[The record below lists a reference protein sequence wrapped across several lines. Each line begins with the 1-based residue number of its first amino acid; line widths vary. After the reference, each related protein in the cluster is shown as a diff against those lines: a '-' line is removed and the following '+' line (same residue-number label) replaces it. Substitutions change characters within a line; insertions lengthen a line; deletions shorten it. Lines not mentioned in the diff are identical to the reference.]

1 MDKLYRYIAE
11 NINSGKLDKQVA
23 VQMLKLLKQDERGT
37 DDDIAIIGISARLPF
52 AENLNDF
59 WENIKNGMDCIG
71 RFPGSR
77 RSDTDR
83 YLAYSDYYSGIR
95 ESGIRYS
102 EGAFLNEIDKFDYN
116 FFRMSP
122 KEAQLMDP
130 FQRIFLE
137 TAYEA
142 IENAGYGGKNLSG
155 TSTGVYLGFASTLMD
170 SYQKI
175 IYEVEPASIPDC
187 IAATLPAIIPSR
199 VSYLLNLN
207 GPSMV
212 IDTACSSSLVAL
224 HLACQAIKSGDC
236 DQAIA
241 GGIKLHLLPLDDESL
256 KTGMESSDG
265 RTRTFDNAS
274 DGTGM
279 GEGAVA
285 VFLKPLG
292 KAKKGR
298 DPIYAVIKGSA
309 INQDGNSMGITA
321 PNPDAQTKVIVNA
334 WKNAGIDPE
343 TISYIEVH
351 GTGTK
356 LGDPI
361 EIKGLRGAF
370 ENYTQR
376 RQFCALSSVKSN
388 IGHLYECAGLVNLV
402 KAVMAIKNKAIPPS
416 IHFDRPNR
424 GIDFGNS
431 PVYPNTRIRKWE
443 PDTLPRRCGVSS
455 FGLSGTNCHVVLEEY
470 NEEGLSEGFT
480 VTNKTDKELYVF
492 TLSAKSLYSLQ
503 MLMEKYSEYLESEIN
518 AQLED
523 ICFTANTGRGH
534 YSLRLAF
541 IVTGKNDLKNRLGAL
556 RNVIADSSEAD
567 YCDDS
572 CVFFG
577 EHKLLSDILRP
588 LKKGELS
595 EEMRREFTISA
606 KDKMSEYIASNNK
619 NKELL
624 SEICGLY
631 VRGAE
636 IDWKMLY
643 EGAAC
648 RRICLPAYVFEPKR
662 CWVDIPYSKKGNE
675 REDSYYSVV
684 WKPEELQPEDR
695 SLENQTVL
703 VLKDNKGISD
713 LFIHALAK
721 EGVHTIE
728 VDVGNEF
735 LKSGKDKYS
744 IGAGKED
751 YIKLID
757 SIDLENV
764 TRIVHFASLSA
775 PSEIDCIAA
784 LNESQEYGV
793 YSLYRLV
800 KAIAGKNCS
809 YKIEILL
816 VSSNVNEVTG
826 EEERICPEN
835 ATLFGFGRVIGR
847 ELPALSCKCMD
858 MEGLA
863 DVEAV
868 ISEMKASGN
877 SFISSYRKGKRYI
890 EEFSE
895 TDINQ
900 TPDEEVEIKSDGVY
914 VITGGMGGI
923 GLEIASFLA
932 SQNNVN
938 IALINRTEMSPRESW
953 EDILEKNEN
962 EKLIHGIKAVRA
974 LEETGARVECCRA
987 DVSDADEVYGIF
999 TGLRQKYK
1007 RINGVIHCAGIGGD
1021 KFVAEKE
1028 FDEFEE
1034 VLRPKV
1040 HGTWVLDHATGK
1052 DKLDFFILSSSI
1064 ATIFS
1069 AAGQGD
1075 YIAANSY
1082 MDSYTAYRNRK
1093 ANKTL
1098 TINWATWKETGMAHN
1113 FGVNIDTAF
1122 KAMSTS
1128 DAICGFKHV
1137 INKDMQR
1144 VLIGKINYNEIGIK
1158 LLENSSVNFSSGI
1171 RKYIDK
1177 YKKQAKE
1184 TGRALSRRKK
1194 TVENVNLTGRDNG
1207 GYTEM
1212 EKAVGFIWGQILGY
1226 EEINIYDNFYELGG
1240 DSINGLKII
1249 NEINHVAGKLAET
1262 VDLLRNQTVEQLA
1275 GVIQEKKYKIIHS
1288 NSVQADAFQ
1297 LKPVPEKEAYPL
1309 SSAQKRLYILE
1320 QFKGAGTA
1328 YNLPWAAT
1336 ADGILDRE
1344 RIQAILNIVC
1354 NRHDSLRTY
1363 FVSEEGEPVQKI
1375 HKSIEFTVGYGE
1387 SPQELDIDNSEMLEP
1402 MLAGIVETFVRPF
1415 DLSEAPLLRVKII
1428 HFANKKSLLMFDMH
1442 HIISDGVSMS
1452 VLINEIAGLYAG
1464 QALPGPK
1471 LQYKDYTAWQADFIK
1486 SDLLKKQEAYWV
1498 NLFSGDIPVLNM
1510 PADYPRPP
1518 LQGFEGG
1525 RLCFKAGKELKDA
1538 LKEYAAN
1545 SGATIYMVLLAAYNV
1560 VLHKYTGQEDIIVG
1574 SPVTGRN
1581 SKELSNII
1589 GMFVNTITMRNY
1601 PVQDMTFRDFLE
1613 SVKINCLQAYE
1624 NQDYPFETLID
1635 KLEIKRD
1642 LGRNPLFDTMFS
1654 MLVVNTKAVEIADL
1668 MLKPIEVDHL
1678 VSKFDLALSAAEEV
1692 NRIDFILEFS
1702 TRLFKFETMERFSAH
1717 FINILQEIVQ
1727 NPDAGISKLVMIT
1740 PEEKKQI
1747 LNEFNNTKADY
1758 PDEITI
1764 QELFENQVKKTPA
1777 NIAVICGERNITYH
1791 ELNGKANKLAR
1802 LLREKGV
1809 KPDTI
1814 VGIISERS
1822 MEMVVGILAILKA
1835 GGAYLPIDPGYPAER
1850 ISYVL
1855 EDSKAKLLVTQ
1866 NRFLEM
1872 VECKI
1877 PAIDLEEEE
1886 NYQGEGSELEIVN
1899 TSRDLAYV
1907 IYTSGSTGNPKG
1919 AMIEHRSLVNR
1930 LNWMNKKYPIGE
1942 NDTVLQKTPYTF
1954 DVSVWELLWWSFTG
1968 ARVCMLAP
1976 GGEKDPAAILEA
1988 IEENRVTTMH
1998 FVPSMLNAFL
2008 EYLESG
2014 TDINRLSSLKQVFA
2028 SGEALNAQQVKRFN
2042 HLLYRKTGTKL
2053 HNLYGPTEAA
2063 IDVSYFDCSTGEEF
2077 EVIPIGKPIDNIQL
2091 YILDKQNNLQP
2102 AGVPG
2107 ELHIAGAGLARGYL
2121 NKESL
2126 TREKFVP
2133 CPYHCGKTDTHRRM
2147 YKTGDLARWLPNGEI
2162 EYLGRTDYQ
2171 VKIRGFRIE
2180 LGEIESRVAEY
2191 SFVKD
2196 AAVLAIDDEN
2206 GEKCICAYVVS
2217 EIELDMRDLRV
2228 FLQKT
2233 LPYYMI
2239 PSYFVQMDKM
2249 PLSANGKLDRKALP
2263 APDKTIGPI
2272 DEEGTPETVSE
2283 MQLLL
2288 MFEKIL
2294 GVGNIG
2300 VNDNFFELGGHSV
2313 KAVSL
2318 VSMIFKELGT
2328 EIPLSEVFLKPT
2340 VRQLAEYIKLSG
2352 TGTYPEIEAAGE
2364 KETYSLSSAQKRLYI
2379 LSQHEGIGTG
2389 YNMSAIRIIEGEPDI
2404 VRMEN
2409 CIGELIQRHEILRT
2423 SFHVKDGEP
2432 VQLIHKTADFTV
2444 CKFELSEEYSD
2455 AGGECFDAE
2464 LSHIMNSFVKPF
2476 DLSMAPL
2483 LRIGLVKLGSR
2494 KYALLYDAH
2503 HIISDGIS
2511 TEIFIWE
2518 FAELY
2523 KGRQLPCQKIQYK
2536 DFSEWQNRFLLSERV
2551 KNQKEY
2557 WKNTFKDRLPVLNM
2571 PLDYKRSEKRNF
2583 AGRTVKLVLP
2593 VEKINKY
2600 EAFALKNRC
2609 TLNSFLFS
2617 GYALLVSKYSSQ
2629 EDLVIG
2635 GLTDGRQQ
2643 AELQNVIGV
2652 FINFL
2657 PVRINAA
2664 GSYTFSQYLKA
2675 VQMLLLGGYENQ
2687 GYPFEKMIEE
2697 MNFNAGTSRNPLFD
2711 TMMVFQNQFDRGAEI
2726 EFEGLK
2732 LYEYKFEK
2740 EVSTLDFKMD
2750 ILKEGNGDTLC
2761 LMQYNPYLFRQETM
2775 EDFVN
2780 HFALLLDAI
2789 VESPTQKISEIELFT
2804 EEEKKLLEHKRSL
2817 NAEGKEGVVK
2827 LAVSATFVA
2836 DPVDN
2841 YIKWW
2846 CRQFGLNIEVGF
2858 APYNQVF
2865 QQLLDRNSI
2874 IAKNPGTNL
2883 ILVRF
2888 EDWIRDSS
2896 STDEIMRQNLKGSY
2910 KEFIEAFKNRKQ
2922 GSIYWVGIFPV
2933 STHLKLSREILNT
2946 VEDLYERWEEEAR
2959 ELQNVKVIDFRTL
2972 PALYE
2977 IDEVFDPVK
2986 DKNGHLP
2993 FSEEFY
2999 AAMGTFIARKICSL
3013 HEQPF
3018 KVIALDCDNTLWEGV
3033 CGEDGPLGVRV
3044 REAHKALQRFLLK
3057 KSMEGALLVLCSKN
3071 NETDV
3076 MEVLEKNTEMI
3087 IKKDHLAAWKIN
3099 WEAKSDNLK
3108 ALATELNLGPDS
3120 FVFMDDS
3127 PVECCEVMT
3136 NCPEVLT
3143 IEMPGNPEEIPAFL
3157 EHIWAFD
3164 SRQVTGEDRNR
3175 TQMYIAERKRHE
3187 IRDEKTS
3194 LQEFIK
3200 ELGLKISMNK
3210 MEAAQAS
3217 RAAQLTHRTNQ
3228 FNLSAIRR
3236 NEQEILELSTEK
3248 DTVCLTVNVSD
3259 KFGDYGLVGVLIVTG
3274 KESEL
3279 FLDTFLLSCRAL
3291 GRNVEDVILAG
3302 LGRYCKENGFTQ
3314 LKANYHPTT
3323 KNMPFAGFLERT
3335 GWDRV
3340 GEVPDGVCYSVST
3353 DKIPEQKDY
3362 VDFYYMS
3369 SCEAP
3374 QPECI
3379 PEPSEKAE
3387 DVFADKQN
3395 INRAIQNR
3403 TWNISTVNDE
3413 NLLHRSYLLPIKY
3426 HTGRSLSLLP
3436 VEEILEKAVVYADY
3450 EEPRNFTER
3459 RLSEI
3464 YREILGVARAGRN
3477 DDFFKM
3483 GGHSLKA
3490 ATLVSKI
3497 SRYLNAD
3504 ISIGAVFQNP
3514 SIKDLAL
3521 LIASSDKNTYS
3532 SIEPAGNKEYY
3543 PLSSPQKRLYLLNQ
3557 LDSKQINYNM
3567 PMAVCI
3573 EGAVE
3578 KDRLQQALE
3587 ILVQRHESLRTSFE
3601 FIEDEPMQRIHKEAD
3616 IHMCL
3621 LAAGE
3626 DDLDKVINNFMKPF
3640 DLAKAP
3646 LLNIG
3651 LVELSAVRHVLV
3663 IDMHHIISDGSSMGI
3678 FLEEL
3683 SWIYAGENLQPLRIQ
3698 YKDFSQWQNKL
3709 LNENAVKS
3717 QEEYWLD
3724 RFSGEMPVL
3733 ELPLDYQRP
3742 AIQSFEGDRIK
3753 FEAGGEL
3760 AGKLAELSSLT
3771 GTTLFMVLL
3780 GAYNLLLSKYAGQED
3795 IIAGTPVAG
3804 RNHGDLEKMIGVF
3817 INTLALRNR
3826 PEAEKTFVEFLNE
3839 VKGNAV
3845 EAYENQEY
3853 PFEELVRKL
3862 NVKRDLSRSPVFDTM
3877 FILQNTAMPVIE
3889 IDSLR
3894 FTPMEYNPGSSKCDI
3909 TLTAKESDGVIKFEL
3924 EYCTRLFRSE
3934 TIKRMAEHFINLLE
3948 NIVENPQAKLRD
3960 IGMLSEEE
3968 KTRLLTDFS
3977 YRVDEYLP
3985 DKTIS
3990 ELFYEQVGKTPDH
4003 IAVVFESDS
4012 LSFGQ
4017 LNKISNQL
4025 AGLLKKEGAKA
4036 GKPIGLMLERGISIP
4051 VGMLGILKAGGA
4063 YLPVD
4068 PDYPASRIAYI
4079 LGKSEVEI
4087 LVTESCLMDKVKEIV
4102 QDGNR
4107 FNSLVLLSED
4117 NACGT
4122 DAAKRSYC
4130 WQDVRKEAVENS
4142 LPNSTPEDL
4151 MYLIYTSGSTGLPK
4165 GVMVTQRNAVNYLK
4179 WSIAD
4184 SRICEKDSMMLVTS
4198 ISFDISVFEIFAP
4211 LLGGACLHILSSGL
4225 LKDTDKLVE
4234 YINREK
4240 INIWHSVPALM
4251 SQMLAALGNK
4261 PDKYRQNC
4269 MRDIRR
4275 IMIGGEAWSVELAKE
4290 IRTDFRDAELVNMY
4304 GPTEA
4309 TIWVTSY
4316 KIGGELEQ
4324 LVSLPIGKPIANNKV
4339 LILDAGRRPSG
4350 IGIPGEI
4357 YISGANVTKG
4367 YYKDEEKTKEVFVAF
4382 EGNGELI
4389 YRTGDTGRILPD
4401 GNIEYYGRKDGMV
4414 KVRGYRIETGEIESV
4429 LLTGGLVDKTA
4440 VIAKKIGDTNVL
4452 VCYYVSQKEH
4462 TYKELKSHLR
4472 NKLPE
4477 YMIPSHFLRLEKML
4491 FTPNGKID
4499 RKALT
4504 ALEITA
4510 GVKHE
4515 NDYAAAQTQTQIM
4528 LVRIWEEILGVS
4540 KIGIYDSLFEIGGNS
4555 LSVMKIIN
4563 SVNRRFSV
4571 KAEMTQLFKFPTIYG
4586 FAEYLDRIRSGSEE
4600 ILYSGIPAASIKAYY
4615 PLSSAQKRFFV
4626 VHQFSDVKTNANITG
4641 MTIIEGGLD
4650 VKLLEDAFNAL
4661 VRRHETLRTSFGI
4674 VEGQPVQI
4682 INDPAEFRIQYAEYD
4697 ESSFIND
4704 FEISPHNDAEKAN
4717 ILAHEFVRDF
4727 DLSKA
4732 PLMRVKL
4739 VKFSE
4744 NKYLLM
4750 YDMHHIISDGLSMG
4764 ILVKEFFKLYNKEL
4778 LPPLRIQYKDFATWQ
4793 NNLLKSDAV
4802 KKQGEYWLNRFS
4814 GELPVLE
4821 IPTDYPRPEIQS
4833 FEGDCIRFEI
4843 GSELASELS
4852 ALASASNTSL
4862 YMVLLAVY
4870 NVLLL
4875 KYSGQEDIVV
4885 GSTVALRPD
4894 SDLECVIGVLINM
4907 LPMRNYPVVE
4917 KSFHQFLGEVRTNA
4931 LEAYENRDYQFET
4944 LVDRLLS
4951 TRDISRNPLY
4961 TTAFTLQDMDV
4972 SEKEIGGLKFSPV
4985 DYNTKVAINDLN
4997 MMAYEHQ
5004 DQILFAL
5011 EYSTKLFKKAT
5022 VERLAEHYIHIA
5034 SQVAGNPDTLL
5045 GDIEV
5050 LSKTEEKLLKEKY
5063 KKAAYA
5069 DVKQADLEE
5078 KDIALEAEFNF

>member
-2180 LGEIESRVAEY
+2180 LGEIES
-2191 SFVKD
+2191 
-2196 AAVLAIDDEN
+2196 VLLKQEQIREALVTALTDTD
-2206 GEKCICAYVVS
+2206 GSKYLCAYMVCK
-2217 EIELDMRDLRV
+2217 EDIEPYELRER
-2228 FLQKT
+2228 LQDV
-2233 LPYYMI
+2233 LPYYMV
-2239 PSYFVQMDKM
+2239 PAYFVKLEKM
-2249 PLSANGKLDRKALP
+2249 PLTPNGKVNRKALP
-2263 APDKTIGPI
+2263 DPKGQV
-2272 DEEGTPETVSE
+2272 VSE
-2283 MQLLL
+2283 EEYVAPANETEEKLVRIWQELLGIS
-2288 MFEKIL
+2288 E
-2294 GVGNIG
+2294 VG
-2300 VNDNFFELGGHSV
+2300 VNDNFFSMGGHSLN
-2313 KAVSL
+2313 AATL
-2318 VSMIFKELGT
+2318 VYRIHKEFDVELP
-2328 EIPLSEVFLKPT
+2328 IREVFTSRTIKT
-2340 VRQLAEYIKLSG
+2340 LAELIRADEKS
-2352 TGTYPEIEAAGE
+2352 TYTSIQPLKERPYYPVSPAQRRLFVINRIEGP
-2364 KETYSLSSAQKRLYI
+2364 QI
-2379 LSQHEGIGTG
+2379 N
-2389 YNMSAIRIIEGEPDI
+2389 YNMP
-2404 VRMEN
+2404 
-2409 CIGELIQRHEILRT
+2409 ELIMLEGACEEEKVENVMKQLIKRHEILRT
-2423 SFHVKDGEP
+2423 TFELLDGEL
-2432 VQLIHKTADFTV
+2432 VQRIHESVDFNISCTDLSRNEADINSS
-2444 CKFELSEEYSD
+2444 ELKD
-2455 AGGECFDAE
+2455 K
-2464 LSHIMNSFVKPF
+2464 INSILKDFIKPF
-2476 DLSMAPL
+2476 DLKHAPIF
-2483 LRIGLVKLGSR
+2483 RAGLIKLPDNKSI
-2494 KYALLYDAH
+2494 LLY
-2503 HIISDGIS
+2503 
-2511 TEIFIWE
+2511 
-2518 FAELY
+2518 
-2523 KGRQLPCQKIQYK
+2523 
-2536 DFSEWQNRFLLSERV
+2536 
-2551 KNQKEY
+2551 
-2557 WKNTFKDRLPVLNM
+2557 
-2571 PLDYKRSEKRNF
+2571 
-2583 AGRTVKLVLP
+2583 
-2593 VEKINKY
+2593 
-2600 EAFALKNRC
+2600 
-2609 TLNSFLFS
+2609 
-2617 GYALLVSKYSSQ
+2617 
-2629 EDLVIG
+2629 
-2635 GLTDGRQQ
+2635 
-2643 AELQNVIGV
+2643 
-2652 FINFL
+2652 
-2657 PVRINAA
+2657 
-2664 GSYTFSQYLKA
+2664 
-2675 VQMLLLGGYENQ
+2675 
-2687 GYPFEKMIEE
+2687 
-2697 MNFNAGTSRNPLFD
+2697 
-2711 TMMVFQNQFDRGAEI
+2711 
-2726 EFEGLK
+2726 
-2732 LYEYKFEK
+2732 
-2740 EVSTLDFKMD
+2740 
-2750 ILKEGNGDTLC
+2750 
-2761 LMQYNPYLFRQETM
+2761 
-2775 EDFVN
+2775 
-2780 HFALLLDAI
+2780 
-2789 VESPTQKISEIELFT
+2789 
-2804 EEEKKLLEHKRSL
+2804 
-2817 NAEGKEGVVK
+2817 
-2827 LAVSATFVA
+2827 
-2836 DPVDN
+2836 
-2841 YIKWW
+2841 
-2846 CRQFGLNIEVGF
+2846 
-2858 APYNQVF
+2858 
-2865 QQLLDRNSI
+2865 
-2874 IAKNPGTNL
+2874 
-2883 ILVRF
+2883 
-2888 EDWIRDSS
+2888 
-2896 STDEIMRQNLKGSY
+2896 
-2910 KEFIEAFKNRKQ
+2910 
-2922 GSIYWVGIFPV
+2922 
-2933 STHLKLSREILNT
+2933 
-2946 VEDLYERWEEEAR
+2946 
-2959 ELQNVKVIDFRTL
+2959 
-2972 PALYE
+2972 
-2977 IDEVFDPVK
+2977 
-2986 DKNGHLP
+2986 
-2993 FSEEFY
+2993 
-2999 AAMGTFIARKICSL
+2999 
-3013 HEQPF
+3013 
-3018 KVIALDCDNTLWEGV
+3018 
-3033 CGEDGPLGVRV
+3033 
-3044 REAHKALQRFLLK
+3044 
-3057 KSMEGALLVLCSKN
+3057 
-3071 NETDV
+3071 
-3076 MEVLEKNTEMI
+3076 
-3087 IKKDHLAAWKIN
+3087 
-3099 WEAKSDNLK
+3099 
-3108 ALATELNLGPDS
+3108 
-3120 FVFMDDS
+3120 
-3127 PVECCEVMT
+3127 
-3136 NCPEVLT
+3136 
-3143 IEMPGNPEEIPAFL
+3143 
-3157 EHIWAFD
+3157 
-3164 SRQVTGEDRNR
+3164 
-3175 TQMYIAERKRHE
+3175 
-3187 IRDEKTS
+3187 
-3194 LQEFIK
+3194 
-3200 ELGLKISMNK
+3200 
-3210 MEAAQAS
+3210 
-3217 RAAQLTHRTNQ
+3217 
-3228 FNLSAIRR
+3228 
-3236 NEQEILELSTEK
+3236 
-3248 DTVCLTVNVSD
+3248 
-3259 KFGDYGLVGVLIVTG
+3259 
-3274 KESEL
+3274 
-3279 FLDTFLLSCRAL
+3279 
-3291 GRNVEDVILAG
+3291 
-3302 LGRYCKENGFTQ
+3302 
-3314 LKANYHPTT
+3314 
-3323 KNMPFAGFLERT
+3323 
-3335 GWDRV
+3335 
-3340 GEVPDGVCYSVST
+3340 
-3353 DKIPEQKDY
+3353 
-3362 VDFYYMS
+3362 
-3369 SCEAP
+3369 
-3374 QPECI
+3374 
-3379 PEPSEKAE
+3379 
-3387 DVFADKQN
+3387 
-3395 INRAIQNR
+3395 
-3403 TWNISTVNDE
+3403 
-3413 NLLHRSYLLPIKY
+3413 
-3426 HTGRSLSLLP
+3426 
-3436 VEEILEKAVVYADY
+3436 
-3450 EEPRNFTER
+3450 
-3459 RLSEI
+3459 
-3464 YREILGVARAGRN
+3464 
-3477 DDFFKM
+3477 
-3483 GGHSLKA
+3483 
-3490 ATLVSKI
+3490 
-3497 SRYLNAD
+3497 
-3504 ISIGAVFQNP
+3504 
-3514 SIKDLAL
+3514 
-3521 LIASSDKNTYS
+3521 
-3532 SIEPAGNKEYY
+3532 
-3543 PLSSPQKRLYLLNQ
+3543 
-3557 LDSKQINYNM
+3557 
-3567 PMAVCI
+3567 
-3573 EGAVE
+3573 
-3578 KDRLQQALE
+3578 
-3587 ILVQRHESLRTSFE
+3587 
-3601 FIEDEPMQRIHKEAD
+3601 
-3616 IHMCL
+3616 
-3621 LAAGE
+3621 
-3626 DDLDKVINNFMKPF
+3626 
-3640 DLAKAP
+3640 
-3646 LLNIG
+3646 
-3651 LVELSAVRHVLV
+3651 
-3663 IDMHHIISDGSSMGI
+3663 DMHHIVSDGTSIAILREEFSELYNG
-3678 FLEEL
+3678 LELEPL
-3683 SWIYAGENLQPLRIQ
+3683 KLKYADYAVWKNNLLQTEEVR
-3698 YKDFSQWQNKL
+3698 K
-3709 LNENAVKS
+3709 
-3717 QEEYWLD
+3717 QERYWLE
-3724 RFSGEMPVL
+3724 RFKGELPVL
-3733 ELPLDYQRP
+3733 DLPTDYSRP
-3742 AIQSFEGDRIK
+3742 PLQSFAGDVFLFRIDSK
-3753 FEAGGEL
+3753 LTSVLQEL
-3760 AGKLAELSSLT
+3760 ASKWEG
-3771 GTTLFMVLL
+3771 TLFM
-3780 GAYNLLLSKYAGQED
+3780 LLLSAFNILLSKHSGKDD
-3795 IIAGTPVAG
+3795 IIVGTPIAG
-3804 RNHGDLEKMIGVF
+3804 RHHADLERLVGVF
-3817 INTLALRNR
+3817 INTLAMRNS
-3826 PEAEKTFVEFLNE
+3826 PDSALTFKEFFDT
-3839 VKGNAV
+3839 VKENSFK
-3845 EAYENQEY
+3845 AYENQDY
-3853 PFEELVRKL
+3853 QFEDLVNKL
-3862 NVKRDLSRSPVFDTM
+3862 EIERDLSRNPLFDVM
-3877 FILQNTAMPVIE
+3877 FILQNMDTRIQGAQEISSNPFESINKTSKFDLTLYAFEAGGRLNFAFEYSVALFTQETITRFARHFENILKTLAENENIALSEINILSDEEKHKILVENNNTA
-3889 IDSLR
+3889 
-3894 FTPMEYNPGSSKCDI
+3894 
-3909 TLTAKESDGVIKFEL
+3909 L
-3924 EYCTRLFRSE
+3924 EYPRHMTVHELIEKQALKAPDDIALIYGEKKVTYGELNQRTANLARILREKGVGRDSIVGVMTSRSIE
-3934 TIKRMAEHFINLLE
+3934 MMIA
-3948 NIVENPQAKLRD
+3948 IV
-3960 IGMLSEEE
+3960 G
-3968 KTRLLTDFS
+3968 
-3977 YRVDEYLP
+3977 V
-3985 DKTIS
+3985 
-3990 ELFYEQVGKTPDH
+3990 
-4003 IAVVFESDS
+4003 
-4012 LSFGQ
+4012 
-4017 LNKISNQL
+4017 
-4025 AGLLKKEGAKA
+4025 
-4036 GKPIGLMLERGISIP
+4036 
-4051 VGMLGILKAGGA
+4051 LKAGGA
-4063 YLPVD
+4063 YLPID
-4068 PDYPASRIAYI
+4068 PMYPAERIKYMLEDSGA
-4079 LGKSEVEI
+4079 G
-4087 LVTESCLMDKVKEIV
+4087 
-4102 QDGNR
+4102 
-4107 FNSLVLLSED
+4107 VLLVD
-4117 NACGT
+4117 NKQAAAGNESSLEIINMQGAEIFSCGGET
-4122 DAAKRSYC
+4122 LGNIN
-4130 WQDVRKEAVENS
+4130 E
-4142 LPNSTPEDL
+4142 PGDL
-4151 MYLIYTSGSTGLPK
+4151 AYVIYTSGSTGQPK
-4165 GVMVTQRNAVNYLK
+4165 GVMIEHRNVVNFIEGMVSRIEFTPGSSILALTTICFDIFVLETLLPLSKGLRVVIADEETQR
-4179 WSIAD
+4179 D
-4184 SRICEKDSMMLVTS
+4184 SRLLSELIIKNRVEMVQMTPSRMML
-4198 ISFDISVFEIFAP
+4198 
-4211 LLGGACLHILSSGL
+4211 LLEGSG
-4225 LKDTDKLVE
+4225 
-4234 YINREK
+4234 NRECFDVLK
-4240 INIWHSVPALM
+4240 T
-4251 SQMLAALGNK
+4251 
-4261 PDKYRQNC
+4261 
-4269 MRDIRR
+4269 
-4275 IMIGGEAWSVELAKE
+4275 IMIGGEAFPKKLLEDLKSVTTAR
-4290 IRTDFRDAELVNMY
+4290 IYNMY
-4304 GPTEA
+4304 GPTETTVWSTLKDLSESERI
-4309 TIWVTSY
+4309 TI
-4316 KIGGELEQ
+4316 GN
-4324 LVSLPIGKPIANNKV
+4324 PIANTAV
-4339 LILDAGRRPSG
+4339 FILDSRGLPQPVGVIGELFIAGDGVVRGYLKRNELTSERFVPCPFHKAENGQLPSRM
-4350 IGIPGEI
+4350 
-4357 YISGANVTKG
+4357 
-4367 YYKDEEKTKEVFVAF
+4367 YKTGDLARWLP
-4382 EGNGELI
+4382 NGEVEYLG
-4389 YRTGDTGRILPD
+4389 RTDFQ
-4401 GNIEYYGRKDGMV
+4401 V
-4414 KVRGYRIETGEIESV
+4414 KVRGYRIELGEIERQMLNVAGIKESIV
-4429 LLTGGLVDKTA
+4429 VAKENGAGDKYLV
-4440 VIAKKIGDTNVL
+4440 G
-4452 VCYYVSQKEH
+4452 YYAAEVEIEVQSIISTLE
-4462 TYKELKSHLR
+4462 KS
-4472 NKLPE
+4472 LPE
-4477 YMIPSHFLRLEKML
+4477 YMVPGVYIKLESVPL
-4491 FTPNGKID
+4491 LPNGKVN
-4499 RKALT
+4499 RKALPEPDKGRN
-4504 ALEITA
+4504 ALTSEYASPATEIEKT
-4510 GVKHE
+4510 
-4515 NDYAAAQTQTQIM
+4515 
-4528 LVRIWEEILGVS
+4528 LVEIWQDVLKADVV
-4540 KIGIYDSLFEIGGNS
+4540 GIHDSFFELGGNS
-4555 LSVMKIIN
+4555 LRLVILQSRIDKIYPEIMKIGD
-4563 SVNRRFSV
+4563 
-4571 KAEMTQLFKFPTIYG
+4571 LFAFPTIYKAAR
-4586 FAEYLDRIRSGSEE
+4586 FIEESSETDMDSMSVELLEFPAEYFLGEDVPDEDTVFNLAVEEHVCHELGMLAETSGTELCD
-4600 ILYSGIPAASIKAYY
+4600 ILAASFVYLLSEVTENQDIPIQTILNDSEKIYSLKSSLSDLNELAELFHQVKKERISFGEKRGLSPRMLGKITIEKNRNELL
-4615 PLSSAQKRFFV
+4615 PLFCYGNSAMGISQGVFDIVFKVQNRNGRLELLCEY
-4626 VHQFSDVKTNANITG
+4626 NASRLRKDS
-4641 MTIIEGGLD
+4641 IEGLALGY
-4650 VKLLEDAFNAL
+4650 VKLL
-4661 VRRHETLRTSFGI
+4661 
-4674 VEGQPVQI
+4674 
-4682 INDPAEFRIQYAEYD
+4682 
-4697 ESSFIND
+4697 
-4704 FEISPHNDAEKAN
+4704 N
-4717 ILAHEFVRDF
+4717 IMID
-4727 DLSKA
+4727 
-4732 PLMRVKL
+4732 
-4739 VKFSE
+4739 
-4744 NKYLLM
+4744 
-4750 YDMHHIISDGLSMG
+4750 
-4764 ILVKEFFKLYNKEL
+4764 
-4778 LPPLRIQYKDFATWQ
+4778 
-4793 NNLLKSDAV
+4793 NN
-4802 KKQGEYWLNRFS
+4802 
-4814 GELPVLE
+4814 
-4821 IPTDYPRPEIQS
+4821 
-4833 FEGDCIRFEI
+4833 
-4843 GSELASELS
+4843 
-4852 ALASASNTSL
+4852 
-4862 YMVLLAVY
+4862 
-4870 NVLLL
+4870 
-4875 KYSGQEDIVV
+4875 
-4885 GSTVALRPD
+4885 
-4894 SDLECVIGVLINM
+4894 
-4907 LPMRNYPVVE
+4907 
-4917 KSFHQFLGEVRTNA
+4917 
-4931 LEAYENRDYQFET
+4931 
-4944 LVDRLLS
+4944 
-4951 TRDISRNPLY
+4951 
-4961 TTAFTLQDMDV
+4961 
-4972 SEKEIGGLKFSPV
+4972 
-4985 DYNTKVAINDLN
+4985 
-4997 MMAYEHQ
+4997 
-5004 DQILFAL
+5004 
-5011 EYSTKLFKKAT
+5011 
-5022 VERLAEHYIHIA
+5022 
-5034 SQVAGNPDTLL
+5034 
-5045 GDIEV
+5045 
-5050 LSKTEEKLLKEKY
+5050 
-5063 KKAAYA
+5063 
-5069 DVKQADLEE
+5069 
-5078 KDIALEAEFNF
+5078 